1 VTDNVKGHIALDVD
15 VVGGVDG
22 YRLGSYGCFP
32 MTIPSGDVNIAI
44 ENVKKKS
51 WISPL
56 NIVIV
61 HSYVNVYQSKIQRW
75 ARWVRYWLDG

>member
-32 MTIPSGDVNIAI
+32 MTIPSGDVKIAI
-44 ENVKKKS
+44 ENDHRNRGF
-51 WISPL
+51 P
-56 NIVIV
+56 
-61 HSYVNVYQSKIQRW
+61 H
-75 ARWVRYWLDG
+75 